1 MVGCP
6 WGGGGGAEFPE
17 GPRGIGGDD
26 THAKEQ
32 GLSRRFRGARR
43 RGVPGRRGVC
53 VGVCVPASP
62 VPPPALPAG
71 RKGAE
76 RNGGAGPCFRRG
88 GVSGGAQPA
97 CPAAAAAAAGPGGGA
112 GRAPW
117 ARPAAG
123 PRSACAA
130 AGERGDSGRVLCV
143 CGGGVCVVGL
153 GGPLALR
160 GEGGV
165 PAGR

>member
-97 CPAAAAAAAGPGGGA
+97 CPAAAAGPGGGA

-143 CGGGVCVVGL
+143 CVCVVG
-153 GGPLALR
+153 GCVWWGS
-160 GEGGV
+160 GV
-165 PAGR
+165 PSR